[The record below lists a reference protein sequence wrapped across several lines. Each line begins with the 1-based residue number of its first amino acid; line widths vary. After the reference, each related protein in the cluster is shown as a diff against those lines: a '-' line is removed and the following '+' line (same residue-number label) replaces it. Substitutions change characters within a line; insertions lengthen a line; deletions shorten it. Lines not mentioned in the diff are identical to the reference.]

1 MSYTLIEAIELDSL
15 QTTVSFTGIPDDGDC
30 LVIDLRVISNETSWA
45 KQSTAMA
52 TLRMVLN
59 NDTGTN
65 QYRYN
70 RFSENGGL
78 EYQEDQEQPYIEI
91 GQSAGAYNGITNSKI
106 YLYNYTATHTKGM
119 VAYTSNIGN
128 NAPQDAHALDRV
140 TANYFGTSAIS
151 EILFKDEFGDGFKAG
166 TKIKLYKLS
175 E

>member
-1 MSYTLIEAIELDSL
+1 MSYTLIEVIELDAL

-30 LVIDLRVISNETSWA
+30 LIIELNVNSNETSWPS
-45 KQSTAMA
+45 QSNSMP

-59 NDTGTN
+59 NDTGTK

-70 RFSENGGL
+70 RMSQNGGL
-78 EYQEDQEQPYIEI
+78 EYRQDAEEPFIEV
-91 GQSAGAYNGITNSKI
+91 GQSSGTDDTRTISKI
-106 YLYNYTATHTKGM
+106 YLYNYIATHTKGM
-119 VAYTSNIGN
+119 VAYTSNIGID
-128 NAPQDAHALDRV
+128 APNDEHAMDVV

-151 EILFKDEFGDGFKAG
+151 EILFKDEFGDGLKAG